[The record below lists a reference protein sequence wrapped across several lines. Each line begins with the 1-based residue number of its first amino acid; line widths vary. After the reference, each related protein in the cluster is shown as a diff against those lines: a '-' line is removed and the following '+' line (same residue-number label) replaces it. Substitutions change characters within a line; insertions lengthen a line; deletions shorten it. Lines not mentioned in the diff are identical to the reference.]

1 LEEEVA
7 PVHRPVTVASQPGR
21 TLRAVRRRVPRKA
34 AFAAFLAV
42 MGPGLITGFA
52 GNDAGGVT
60 TYTSVGARYG
70 YAMLWLLLLST
81 AGLVVIQEMCAR
93 MGAVTG
99 KGLSDLIRERFG
111 VRWTI
116 VAMLALLVANGTNVA
131 AEYAGIAASL
141 GLLGVPSTISVPV
154 AGIAI
159 WALVVFFSYRIVERA
174 LFVVILAFIAYP
186 ITAVIAGPDWGA
198 VTRGLVIPT
207 LPVEQAA
214 LIAALALVGT
224 TITPYMQF
232 YIQASIVDKGVD
244 AEQYG
249 YARLDVLLG
258 SVLTG
263 VNALFMIVVAGQ
275 VLFPAGIK
283 VDSAADAA
291 KALAPLAGA
300 QAGILFGAGLLG
312 ASLLAATVMPLS
324 TSYAIC
330 EAFGWES
337 GISKNFREAPVFMGL
352 FTLLLIAGGIVVV
365 LFPQQLL
372 IQLILASQAVNGLLL
387 PIVLAFILRLAGDR
401 SIMGGS
407 ANGRVTTTIG
417 WGVAAMASLLSVGYV
432 IVTLLG
438 IG

>member
-1 LEEEVA
+1 M
-7 PVHRPVTVASQPGR
+7 TVASRPGR

-34 AFAAFLAV
+34 AFLAFLAV

-60 TYTSVGARYG
+60 TYTAVGAHYG
-70 YAMLWLLLLST
+70 MAMLWLLLLST

-93 MGAVTG
+93 MGVVTG
-99 KGLSDLIRERFG
+99 KGLSDLIREKFG

-141 GLLGVPSTISVPV
+141 GLLGVPSTVSVPI

-159 WALVVFFSYRIVERA
+159 WVLVVFFSYRIVERA
-174 LFVVILAFIAYP
+174 LFVVILAFVAYP
-186 ITAVIAGPDWGA
+186 ITAIIVRPDWA
-198 VTRGLVIPT
+198 DVAKGLVLPT

-232 YIQASIVDKGVD
+232 YIQASVVDKGID

-249 YARLDVLLG
+249 YARVDVLLG
-258 SVLTG
+258 AVLTG
-263 VNALFMIVVAGQ
+263 VNALFMIVVAGS
-275 VLFPAGIK
+275 VLFPAGIV

-300 QAGILFGAGLLG
+300 QAGLLFSVGLLG

-352 FTLLLIAGGIVVV
+352 FTLLLVVGGVVV
-365 LFPQQLL
+365 ILFPQQLL
-372 IQLILASQAVNGLLL
+372 IQLILASQAINGLLL

-401 SIMGGS
+401 AIMGGS
-407 ANGRVTTTIG
+407 ANGRTTTAIG
-417 WGVAAMASLLSVGYV
+417 WGVAALASLLSIGYV
-432 IVTLLG
+432 VVTLLG
-438 IG
+438 LG

>member
-1 LEEEVA
+1 M
-7 PVHRPVTVASQPGR
+7 
-21 TLRAVRRRVPRKA
+21 
-34 AFAAFLAV
+34 AFLAV

-60 TYTSVGARYG
+60 TYTAVGAHYG
-70 YAMLWLLLLST
+70 YSLLWLLLLST

-141 GLLGVPSTISVPV
+141 GLLGVPSSVSVPI

-159 WALVVFFSYRIVERA
+159 WVLVVFFSYRIVERA
-174 LFVVILAFIAYP
+174 LFVIILAFVAYP
-186 ITAVIAGPDWGA
+186 ITAIIVHPDWGA
-198 VTRGLVIPT
+198 VATGLV
-207 LPVEQAA
+207 LPSLSLEQAA

-232 YIQASIVDKGVD
+232 YIQASIVDKGID

-258 SVLTG
+258 AVLTG
-263 VNALFMIVVAGQ
+263 VNALFMIVVAGH
-275 VLFPAGIK
+275 VLFPAGVI
-283 VDSAADAA
+283 VNSAADAA
-291 KALAPLAGA
+291 RALTPLAGA
-300 QAGILFGAGLLG
+300 QSGLLFSVGLLG
-312 ASLLAATVMPLS
+312 ASLLAATIMPLS

-352 FTLLLIAGGIVVV
+352 FTLLLVAGGVVV
-365 LFPQQLL
+365 VSFPQGLL
-372 IQLILASQAVNGLLL
+372 IQLILASQAINGLLL
-387 PIVLAFILRLAGDR
+387 PVVLAFILKLASDR

-407 ANGRVTTTIG
+407 ANGRVTTLIG
-417 WGVAAMASLLSVGYV
+417 WGVAGIASLLSIGYV
-432 IVTLLG
+432 SVTLLG
-438 IG
+438 MG